1 MIAKIACLCPAVL
14 CLLGAVCMIDRTA
27 AEIVFFCLAAISFL
41 VAVCMAW
48 GMYKKKKTIGF
59 VTPVH
64 MLFVAVIAA
73 GILLYTPAY
82 CCYLQAQIAFCN
94 VAQAFKAPVL
104 AIYSTVR
111 LFMCDGDFSVVT
123 EGGITDGIMRSLYM
137 GFLSLL
143 QLAAPALTAV
153 SVLAVLS
160 NLSSWLQ
167 YRMSRN
173 KNICV
178 FSELNEGSLIL
189 AKEMKENHSE
199 SAFAFAG
206 IHPEKTPEELQK
218 AAREL
223 GAILFRKEVT
233 ELPLD
238 KHCKDKS
245 IWFFAISQDEQT
257 NVKHGLHLVEQY
269 GNRERTNLYVF
280 ADSLE
285 SEALFST
292 LHNKKIIVRRIS
304 LVRSVINRML
314 YDEGKKL
321 FDNAIPQ
328 PDGKKII
335 TAVVVGMKKYGTV
348 MAKTL
353 PWFSQMDGYHLHL
366 HLFDARRDAVDK
378 FAMDCPELLMKNYNG
393 VPTKEGESCDTIDFY
408 SGVLPDTKT
417 FADRIAGLKDAT
429 YVLVDLGRDDRN
441 IETAMMLRMLFERIG
456 AKPEIQVVLSSSE
469 KKRALADLHYR
480 NKPINL
486 TFIGDPESCYTENVI
501 LNTDIEA
508 NAMRV
513 HMQYCQSKDGKV
525 PPTEEDKAQ
534 HSAQFW
540 EQEYNYRSSV
550 AAAMAGKIRM
560 ELGISGADKL
570 DEERTEEEKAVIQP
584 LEHRRWNAYMRSEGY
599 VYAKIRNNLARTHYD
614 LVHYDDL
621 PEDERIKDGLVSGN

>member
-1 MIAKIACLCPAVL
+1 MIAKIACLCLAVL

-82 CCYLQAQIAFCN
+82 CYYLQDQITCCN
-94 VAQAFKAPVL
+94 VVQAFRAPVL

-233 ELPLD
+233 ELPLQ
-238 KHCKDKS
+238 KHSKDKS
-245 IWFFAISQDEQT
+245 IWFFAIAQDEQT

-269 GNRERTNLYVF
+269 GDWERANLYVF
-280 ADSLE
+280 ANSME

-321 FDNAIPQ
+321 FDNAILQ

-366 HLFDARRDAVDK
+366 HLFDARRDAEDK

-393 VPTKEGESCDTIDFY
+393 VHTKEGESCDTIDFY
-408 SGVLPDTKT
+408 SGIQPDTKT
-417 FADRIAGLKDAT
+417 FADHIAKLKDVT

-441 IETAMMLRMLFERIG
+441 IETAMTLRMLFERSG

-469 KKRALADLHYR
+469 KKKALKNLKNFKDQAFDLD
-480 NKPINL
+480 
-486 TFIGDPESCYTENVI
+486 FIGDPESSYTESVV
-501 LNTDIEA
+501 LDSEVEA
-508 NAMRV
+508 DARDR
-513 HMQYCQSKDGKV
+513 HLRGGY
-525 PPTEEDKAQ
+525 PEEI
-534 HSAQFW
+534 FW
-540 EQEYNYRSSV
+540 AQEYNYRSSIALSIAV
-550 AAAMAGKIRM
+550 KMRR
-560 ELGISGADKL
+560 ECGITFVQKPEKDM
-570 DEERTEEEKAVIQP
+570 TEEEKEKKRTFEA
-584 LEHRRWNAYMRSEGY
+584 LEHRRWNSYVRSEGY
-599 VYAKIRNNLARTHYD
+599 IYNKERNDLGKMHNLLVTFDALTDSQKKIDSD
-614 LVHYDDL
+614 LGAD
-621 PEDERIKDGLVSGN
+621 